1 MENKSITEAIAR
13 IVKTERLF
21 DKLTEIV
28 NKSPNKLNIPSVQE
42 KIKKLSDYYT
52 SGEWLNDYELDEQNL
67 LPKELKRGV
76 LSEDGLYNLL
86 YEISEKTHGAP
97 S

>member
-13 IVKTERLF
+13 IVKMEQLF

-28 NKSPNKLNIPSVQE
+28 RKSPNKLNVTSVQE

-52 SGEWLNDYELDEQNL
+52 SDEWLNDYELDEQNL

-76 LSEDGLYNLL
+76 LSEDGLYVLL